1 MAGATSTPHYST
13 TGSTLLHPLSRRLGV
28 PLDQVNF
35 VACQLLA
42 LLAAFWFRLYLSP
55 SRASPGVRH
64 AFAIISGIYFAVFCF
79 GWYSIH
85 IFTLVMLS
93 YGIMKMASVPNI
105 HRYSFVVAMGY
116 LTLCHA
122 SRIYIFNYG
131 ILTTDFSGGLCWPLM
146 IITQK
151 ITTLAFQLHDGI
163 GRKAED
169 LSSEQSQLAVKIR
182 PSLLEYLSYQL
193 NFMSILVGPCS
204 NYKDYIAFIE
214 GKHVQMKLLEVNWKP
229 NWHDKLPEP
238 SPMGAVLHKL
248 CIVLVSL
255 LLFLTFTK
263 NFPVAYVV
271 DNRFIDKTS
280 FLSRLGYLYVVMQA
294 SKPKYYFAWTLAD
307 VINNAAGY
315 GFSGVDEKGCFH
327 WNLLSNINIW
337 NIETATSL
345 KTYLENWNI
354 QTTAWLKCVCYDRVP
369 WHPTVLTF
377 ILSAVWH
384 GVYPGYYFTFIT
396 GMFMT
401 LAARAIRRNFRHFF
415 TSPKTLKMSYD
426 VATWLVTQMSVCYTV
441 APFVLLA
448 FEPTI
453 KLYRSLYFYMHFLC
467 FFVLLVLPKKS
478 NGHSRRQT
486 PVQGTQNSD
495 TNKKQK

>member
-131 ILTTDFSGGLCWPLM
+131 ILTTDFSGPLM